1 MLDEG
6 HLRHQIGSLNQSFGG
21 ASAGEGNVGELRPF
35 IEALQDLIEF
45 EVAKL
50 QGHIHLVQHHQ
61 FLFGVSEVRE
71 RGLPSRLHQLTITLS
86 ILGFPGETLA
96 QGMPAQGI
104 SKGFQCFGF
113 SRLPASFDELDNS
126 HLVPVPQGP

>member
-1 MLDEG
+1 VRRATRSLWTARSKRESLERDPLKSDSLELDSLLSFDALFSEGVLDEG

-86 ILGFPGETLA
+86 I
-96 QGMPAQGI
+96 
-104 SKGFQCFGF
+104 
-113 SRLPASFDELDNS
+113 
-126 HLVPVPQGP
+126 